1 MADDKDFTNNQPAS
15 CTDLNTDGTQ
25 DDVNTTDA
33 TASDSVTALTP
44 GSVAANNKD
53 SIMTNDKSSDLQNTL
68 SASSSVTDR
77 ETKLNEREQLVQ
89 AKEDKAH
96 ELGIGLLDKI
106 EDLAKSFIDNDQSFS
121 AKIMAK
127 QDAFDEHLS
136 VKSDAQ
142 KSAFDEH
149 VNNKLTSQKAEFDK
163 SLSESTADALRRFTE
178 QSDDKAN
185 KLRTTLENDLAK
197 FNESANE
204 NGMNVLR
211 KAQERSN
218 ELDLREAALN
228 EQEAKNSQELRRIE
242 RDKVLLDKRA
252 EELDKQAMDVMQ
264 NMQNVLNSTL
274 KDLQERVDEQSREI
288 TRQENKRQELQNQL
302 ERFIDFETKFG
313 GTPEQITTRIADL
326 EERNAKL
333 YSELQNRPDPTVR
346 DDLKLKSEELERKD
360 QYIHDLENKQKE
372 LLEQSCN
379 ASESEKKAS
388 TLECEKNS
396 LAALNEVLEKEN
408 SQLLEKLNRLLST
421 QGNRSTYEE
430 RVAEISG
437 EVSDQNLHQGRE
449 KYFAEDLSEIDWL
462 NFIDNGCKFMGLSF
476 PKRILYAF
484 HTAVKISDWSC
495 ITVLAGVSGTGKSEL
510 PKLYALFGGMNFI
523 SVPVQ
528 PNWDSQ
534 ESMLGYFNSIDN
546 RFEPEPLLRFLVNCT
561 EKDPFNQEP
570 CLVLLDEM
578 NLAHVEHY
586 FADFLSKLETRRS
599 CSVENLPTIEVK
611 LGAGVKPYQLKLSR
625 NILWAGTMNQ
635 DETTKSL
642 SDKVLDRGIVI
653 NFPRPLSLKGRD
665 KITPLSQQAR
675 TEKLHLL
682 SMAKWKQWVQRK
694 IDLEG
699 DQQKKMDEFRS
710 IVENINN
717 NLEDVGRAIGHRVWQ
732 SIEFYI
738 MNYPTVIAARA
749 KLNKGETSSELL
761 DAMNIAFEDQI
772 VQKIMPKLRGVETR
786 GQAKQSLDKIAAILS
801 QNGLS
806 SLNEDFNFALKHGYG
821 QFMWASAKYIA
832 KAEQDNTKQPIVTR

>member
-15 CTDLNTDGTQ
+15 CTDLNNDGTQ
-25 DDVNTTDA
+25 DDVNTTDV

-106 EDLAKSFIDNDQSFS
+106 EDLAKSLIDNDQSLS

-204 NGMNVLR
+204 NGMNALR

-333 YSELQNRPDPTVR
+333 YSELQTRPDSTVEN
-346 DDLKLKSEELERKD
+346 DLNLKSVELQRKV

-372 LLEQSCN
+372 LLEKSCN

-396 LAALNEVLEKEN
+396 LAALNQVLEKEN

-449 KYFAEDLSEIDWL
+449 EYYPSDMSEIEWL
-462 NFIDNGCKFMGLSF
+462 HGIESKCISMGLQF

-586 FADFLSKLETRRS
+586 FADFLSKLEIRRS
-599 CSVENLPTIEVK
+599 CARVNLPTIEVK

-625 NILWAGTMNQ
+625 NILWTGTMNQ

-653 NFPRPLSLKGRD
+653 NFPRPLTLKGR
-665 KITPLSQQAR
+665 KNVPVINTSSYKNYKLLKM
-675 TEKLHLL
+675 EK
-682 SMAKWKQWVQRK
+682 WNEWVQRK

-832 KAEQDNTKQPIVTR
+832 KAEQDNTK